1 MTTGVAWLLLWIA
14 AMSLNPTAPL
24 ETTRWFRLP
33 PANNNC
39 CGSNHRDN
47 LGTTTAPQ
55 IRADAQ
61 VEADTQLPMLVSLQT
76 ERTGFE
82 PAEGFD
88 PFTDLANR
96 RIRPLCHLSRD
107 GNETAADLV
116 GFAGHSF

>member
-1 MTTGVAWLLLWIA
+1 MRLGLSKAIQNRGCSSDLSQYLSQLLGQMTNALPK
-14 AMSLNPTAPL
+14 AMHCKGL
-24 ETTRWFRLP
+24 RWVFMDQ
-33 PANNNC
+33 A
-39 CGSNHRDN
+39 
-47 LGTTTAPQ
+47 
-55 IRADAQ
+55 
-61 VEADTQLPMLVSLQT
+61 

-107 GNETAADLV
+107 GNETAANLV